1 MRQSGALLLLAC
13 LLFSPAAAPSQ
24 RPSTESEPAFKVGTR
39 LVEVFVVARDK
50 KGPAAGLIRDDFTL
64 LDNGQPREIAFF
76 STSSARDATSPPAV
90 GSAAPLLPGTIS
102 NRPSAAEDAPASHT
116 ILLLDQIFTPP
127 ADQVFAISRV
137 GKFLDLRRKADGIGI
152 YTLGRKLSVVQD
164 VTADQDLL
172 RRAANSLKAR
182 DATTRTS
189 DTTGMSP
196 KEAAAYQALTLQE
209 RVTALKNSLEAIAR
223 HLADIPGRKN
233 LVWITEAFPLFICN
247 DLICVDFRPDMNE
260 AARALND
267 ANVAV
272 YASDARGLIGAL
284 SGMTPIPN
292 AEVGPR
298 PPGQVTQIMR
308 NWAAVPAGPS
318 HIETM
323 NFVAGLTGGD
333 VFHDTNGL
341 EDSFKKAVD
350 DGDAA
355 YLLGFYPPTDS
366 QDGQVHR
373 LTVKIARSGVSL
385 RYREN
390 YLAPK
395 PGSDAE
401 SRPASEQLL
410 KDPLDARQIGLLAR
424 ATPDTAHAGL
434 FSVHVS
440 IDLHDVQLY
449 PQDSK
454 YVGAVEISFFVEN
467 SKTAQITTRAIEIPE
482 DQLALALERGIGF
495 DHPIELQGKA
505 GLLRVVV
512 EDKAT
517 GRAGSLA
524 VPLGVK

>member
-1 MRQSGALLLLAC
+1 MRPLAALLLFGSL
-13 LLFSPAAAPSQ
+13 PAIPSQ
-24 RPSTESEPAFKVGTR
+24 RRSPEPEQPTPAFKVGTR

-50 KGPAAGLIRDDFTL
+50 KGPAAGLTRDDFTL

-76 STSSARDATSPPAV
+76 SASAVRDQASAPALRTS
-90 GSAAPLLPGTIS
+90 APLPTGTIS
-102 NRPSAAEDAPASHT
+102 NRPNPNEEAPASNT
-116 ILLLDQIFTPP
+116 VLLLDQIFTPP
-127 ADQVFAISRV
+127 ADQVFAIARI
-137 GKFLDLRRKADGIGI
+137 GKFLDLRRNSDGIGI
-152 YTLGRKLSVVQD
+152 YALGRTLRVVQD
-164 VTADQDLL
+164 VTADRDLL

-182 DATTRTS
+182 DANTRGS
-189 DTTGMSP
+189 DTTGMSA

-209 RVTALKNSLEAIAR
+209 RVTAVKNSFEAIAR
-223 HLADIPGRKN
+223 HLAGVPGRKN

-267 ANVAV
+267 ANVAL

-298 PPGQVTQIMR
+298 PPGQVTAIMR

-355 YLLGFYPPTDS
+355 YSLGFYPPADS

-373 LTVKIARSGVSL
+373 LSVKIARTGVSL

-390 YLAPK
+390 YLSLK
-395 PGSDAE
+395 PGSGAE
-401 SRPASEQLL
+401 SRPTSEQLL

-424 ATPDTAHAGL
+424 ATPDPAHPGL
-434 FSVHVS
+434 FNVHVS

-454 YVGAVEISFFVEN
+454 YLGAVEISFFVEN
-467 SKTAQITTRAIEIPE
+467 SKTAQMTTRAVEIPE
-482 DQLALALERGIGF
+482 DQLALALDRGIGF
-495 DHPIELQGKA
+495 DHSIELQGKTR
-505 GLLRVVV
+505 LLRVVV

-517 GRAGSLA
+517 GAAGSLT
-524 VPLGVK
+524 VPLRGR